1 MPANNA
7 VSSSLSITESKS
19 YSALLKCNAKMKV
32 STAYRNDE
40 SYSAA
45 EEDGI
50 IFRALIV
57 GGDDNFDDYDN
68 VGAKELLQFKG

>member
-1 MPANNA
+1 
-7 VSSSLSITESKS
+7 
-19 YSALLKCNAKMKV
+19 MKV